1 MYLQT
6 TKNSRNALYCHIAT
20 SSKDN
25 LPYSTRSTLDY
36 RYNKPDDMEEMD
48 HLESHMRDTSVQQ
61 GEQLPNRLAQTQA
74 NFETAKKD
82 LLNMSEAFSQQHSNQ
97 SQQQA
102 VDSSKR

>member
-36 RYNKPDDMEEMD
+36 RYCKPDDMEEMEQ
-48 HLESHMRDTSVQQ
+48 LESQTRATSVQ
-61 GEQLPNRLAQTQA
+61 
-74 NFETAKKD
+74 
-82 LLNMSEAFSQQHSNQ
+82 
-97 SQQQA
+97 
-102 VDSSKR
+102 